1 MFETEFGRLN
11 GYGMCIGSLR
21 DDSAPH
27 TMTNVRKPCP
37 IEQVWIGPLTLARVE
52 AAECKQ
58 NLTSLAPK
66 CCFIPA

>member
-1 MFETEFGRLN
+1 MFETEFGRLK

-21 DDSAPH
+21 DCSAAH

-37 IEQVWIGPLTLARVE
+37 IELVWISRLTLARVK
-52 AAECKQ
+52 ATECKQ

-66 CCFIPA
+66 YCFIPA